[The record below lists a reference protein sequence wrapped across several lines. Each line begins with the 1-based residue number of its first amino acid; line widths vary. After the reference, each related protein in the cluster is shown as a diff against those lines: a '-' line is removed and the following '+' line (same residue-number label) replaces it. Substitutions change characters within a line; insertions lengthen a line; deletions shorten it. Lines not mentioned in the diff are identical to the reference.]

1 MGPSSLTDTKSKKLL
16 LSVIIL
22 ALIIL
27 GAAAWWFYLRRPP
40 LEGFAEGNGRIEA
53 TEVDIATKFQ
63 GRIDEILFDEGDL
76 VKAGQVVA
84 RMDTE
89 SLEAQLRQAEA
100 KLQQAMKEKAYAEAI
115 VKQRESECNLAKRN
129 LMRAEKLYVDGNI
142 SLEEY
147 DQARTK
153 EETASASYAAAET
166 QVAGAESSIEAAR
179 AETERIKSDIEDSI
193 LKTPI
198 TGRVQYR
205 LAEPGEVI
213 PSGGKILTIIDLTD
227 VYMTI
232 FLPERDAGRVAIGA
246 EARIVA
252 DTATDLA
259 VPAWVSFVSAK
270 AQFTPKEV
278 ETTSERQKLV
288 FRVKVQIDPRV
299 LTKYQ
304 AWVKPGIPGV
314 AYVRLD
320 PEAKWPENLNK
331 FPEL

>member
-1 MGPSSLTDTKSKKLL
+1 MIDSRSGKLILT
-16 LSVIIL
+16 II
-22 ALIIL
+22 IV
-27 GAAAWWFYLRRPP
+27 AAIAVGVGIWSFYLRIRP
-40 LEGFAEGNGRIEA
+40 LEGFVEGNGRIEA

-63 GRIDEILFDEGDL
+63 GRIAEILFDEGDL

-147 DQARTK
+147 DQARTRH
-153 EETASASYAAAET
+153 ETAVASCAAAEA
-166 QVAGAESSIEAAR
+166 QVAEKESSIEAAR
-179 AETERIKSDIEDSI
+179 AETERIKSDIDDSI
-193 LKTPI
+193 LETPI
-198 TGRVQYR
+198 SGRVQYR
-205 LAEPGEVI
+205 LAEPGEVL
-213 PSGGKILTIIDLTD
+213 PSGGEILTIISLSD

-232 FLPERDAGRVAIGA
+232 FLPEKEVGRVAIGA

-252 DTATDLA
+252 DTAPDIA
-259 VPAWVSFVSAK
+259 VPAWVSFVSPK

-278 ETTSERQKLV
+278 ETTLERQKLV

-299 LTKYQ
+299 LNKYQ

-320 PEAKWPENLNK
+320 PEAKWPENLNRL
-331 FPEL
+331 PEL

>member
-1 MGPSSLTDTKSKKLL
+1 LTHINPKRLFLYLT
-16 LSVIIL
+16 IL

-27 GAAAWWFYLRRPP
+27 AAAAWWFYLRKPP

-63 GRIDEILFDEGDL
+63 GRIAEILFDEGDL

-129 LMRAEKLYVDGNI
+129 LMRVEKLYVNGNI

-147 DQARTK
+147 DQARARH
-153 EETASASYAAAET
+153 ETAVASCAAAEA
-166 QVAGAESSIEAAR
+166 QVAEAESAIEAAR
-179 AETERIKSDIEDSI
+179 AETERIKSDIDDSI
-193 LKTPI
+193 LETPI
-198 TGRVQYR
+198 SGRVQYR

-213 PSGGKILTIIDLTD
+213 PSGGEILTIISLSD
-227 VYMTI
+227 VYMTV
-232 FLPERDAGRVAIGA
+232 FLPEKEVGRVAIGA

-252 DTATDLA
+252 DTAPDIA
-259 VPAWVSFVSAK
+259 VPAWVSFVSPK

-288 FRVKVQIDPRV
+288 FRVKIQIDPRV
-299 LTKYQ
+299 LKKYQ

-320 PEAKWPENLNK
+320 PEAKWPENLNR

>member
-1 MGPSSLTDTKSKKLL
+1 MTDIKPKRLFLYLT
-16 LSVIIL
+16 VL
-22 ALIIL
+22 ALIIV
-27 GAAAWWFYLRRPP
+27 AAFAWWFYLREKP
-40 LEGFAEGNGRIEA
+40 LEGFVQSNGRIEA

-63 GRIDEILFDEGDL
+63 GRIAEILFDEGDL
-76 VKAGQVVA
+76 VEAGQVVA

-100 KLQQAMKEKAYAEAI
+100 KLQQAVKEKAYAEAI
-115 VKQRESECNLAKRN
+115 VRLRESECNLAKRD

-147 DQARTK
+147 DKARTK
-153 EETASASYAAAET
+153 HETALASCAAAEA
-166 QVAGAESSIEAAR
+166 QVAEAESAIEAAR
-179 AETERIKSDIEDSI
+179 AETERIKSDIDDST

-198 TGRVQYR
+198 SGRVQYR

-213 PSGGKILTIIDLTD
+213 PSGGEILTIISLKD
-227 VYMTI
+227 VYMTV
-232 FLPERDAGRVAIGA
+232 FLPEKEVGRIAIGA

-252 DTATDLA
+252 DTAPDIA
-259 VPAWVSFVSAK
+259 VPAWVSFVSPK
-270 AQFTPKEV
+270 AQFTPKQV

-299 LTKYQ
+299 LDKYQ

-320 PEAKWPENLNK
+320 PGAKWPEDLNR

>member
-1 MGPSSLTDTKSKKLL
+1 MTHSIPKRLFLFT
-16 LSVIIL
+16 IIL

-27 GAAAWWFYLRRPP
+27 AAAAWWFYLRKPP

-63 GRIDEILFDEGDL
+63 GRIAEILFDEGDL

-100 KLQQAMKEKAYAEAI
+100 KLQQAMKQKAYAEAI
-115 VKQRESECNLAKRN
+115 VKLRESECNLAKRN
-129 LMRAEKLYVDGNI
+129 LTRAEKLHVTGII

-153 EETASASYAAAET
+153 YESAVASCAAAEA
-166 QVAGAESSIEAAR
+166 QVAEADSAIQAAR
-179 AETERIKSDIEDSI
+179 AETERIKSDIGDSV
-193 LKTPI
+193 LETPI
-198 TGRVQYR
+198 GGRVQYR

-213 PSGGKILTIIDLTD
+213 PSGGEILTIISLTD

-232 FLPERDAGRVAIGA
+232 FLPEKEVGRVAIGA

-252 DTATDLA
+252 DTAPDIA
-259 VPAWVSFVSAK
+259 VPAWVSFVSPK
-270 AQFTPKEV
+270 AQFTPKQV

-288 FRVKVQIDPRV
+288 FRVKVHIDPRV
-299 LTKYQ
+299 LKKYQ
-304 AWVKPGIPGV
+304 AWVKPGVPGV

-320 PEAKWPENLNK
+320 PAAKWPENLNR

>member
-1 MGPSSLTDTKSKKLL
+1 
-16 LSVIIL
+16 
-22 ALIIL
+22 
-27 GAAAWWFYLRRPP
+27 
-40 LEGFAEGNGRIEA
+40 
-53 TEVDIATKFQ
+53 
-63 GRIDEILFDEGDL
+63 
-76 VKAGQVVA
+76 
-84 RMDTE
+84 MDTE

-129 LMRAEKLYVDGNI
+129 LMRAEKLYVNGNI

-147 DQARTK
+147 DQARARH
-153 EETASASYAAAET
+153 ETAVASCAAAEA
-166 QVAGAESSIEAAR
+166 QVAEAESAIEAAR
-179 AETERIKSDIEDSI
+179 AETERIKSDIDDSI
-193 LKTPI
+193 LETPI
-198 TGRVQYR
+198 SGRVQYR

-213 PSGGKILTIIDLTD
+213 PSGGEILTIISLSD
-227 VYMTI
+227 VYMTV
-232 FLPERDAGRVAIGA
+232 FLPEKEVGRVAIGA

-252 DTATDLA
+252 DTAPDIA
-259 VPAWVSFVSAK
+259 VPAWVSFVSPK

-288 FRVKVQIDPRV
+288 FRVKIQIDPRV
-299 LTKYQ
+299 LKKYQ

-320 PEAKWPENLNK
+320 PDAKWPENLNR

>member
-1 MGPSSLTDTKSKKLL
+1 MTHSKPKRLFL
-16 LSVIIL
+16 YVTIL

-27 GAAAWWFYLRRPP
+27 AAAAWWFYLHKAP

-63 GRIDEILFDEGDL
+63 GRIAEILFDEGDL

-100 KLQQAMKEKAYAEAI
+100 KLEQAMKEKAYAEAI
-115 VKQRESECNLAKRN
+115 VKQRESELNLAKRT
-129 LMRAEKLYVDGNI
+129 LIRAEQLYVDGNI

-153 EETASASYAAAET
+153 HETAVASCAAAQA
-166 QVAGAESSIEAAR
+166 QVAEAESSIEAAR

-198 TGRVQYR
+198 SGRVQYR

-213 PSGGKILTIIDLTD
+213 PSGGEILTIIDLED

-232 FLPERDAGRVAIGA
+232 FLPEKVVGRVPIGA
-246 EARIVA
+246 EARIIA
-252 DTATDLA
+252 DTAPDIT
-259 VPAWVSFVSAK
+259 VPAWVSFVSPQ
-270 AQFTPKEV
+270 AQFTPKQV

-288 FRVKVQIDPRV
+288 FRVKIQIDPRV
-299 LTKYQ
+299 LNKYQ

-320 PEAKWPENLNK
+320 PEAKWPENLNR
-331 FPEL
+331 FPKL